1 MKLFPTH
8 KYPPP
13 VKAWHVPVSKTNFSE
28 VIDDTWDL
36 TMKKV
41 IKEIDGIKTVRHIAH
56 DGDVAQDL
64 AKVALQHLLFYD
76 SIIMLDSFLFG
87 NIYVPGPDL
96 NDFISDIDGL
106 QDECANYVYING
118 PRLANFYLIRLF
130 TSLCVSRTLKEWL
143 KLHME
148 QGFAVMNYVD
158 VRRFIQFGLIKGLIS
173 RVHKYAVS
181 SQLMACLANTKELN
195 GKDTG
200 GKEVKTHG
208 GDILQSY
215 ADGTQCFDQITAEKN
230 LGDVKIMELFRK
242 FPKGDVEII
251 YR

>member
-8 KYPPP
+8 EYPPP
-13 VKAWHVPVSKTNFSE
+13 VKSWHVPVSKTDFTS

-41 IKEIDGIKTVRHIAH
+41 IKEIDGINSVRHIAH
-56 DGDVAQDL
+56 KADVAIDL

-76 SIIMLDSFLFG
+76 TILMLDTFLFG
-87 NIYVPGPDL
+87 NIYAPGPDL

-106 QDECANYVYING
+106 QEECAAYVYVNG
-118 PRLANFYLIRLF
+118 PRLANFYLVRLF
-130 TSLCVSRTLKEWL
+130 TSLCISRTLKEWL
-143 KLHME
+143 KLHMD
-148 QGFAVMNYVD
+148 QGFNVMNYVD
-158 VRRFIQFGLIKGLIS
+158 VRRFIQFGLIKGLIV

-181 SQLMACLANTKELN
+181 AQTIAHLAH
-195 GKDTG
+195 GKDI
-200 GKEVKTHG
+200 KSHG

-215 ADGTQCFDQITAEKN
+215 ANGTQCFDQITAEKN
-230 LGDVKIMELFRK
+230 VGDVKIMDLLKK
-242 FPKGDVEII
+242 FPRGDVEII